1 MKRMISLLLS
11 LALLLCLPACAHHVD
26 APKEPVQFYYP
37 RHTDQLQYGDPQGV
51 ITHELREAAGYTDR
65 YSYLL
70 NLYLRGPVTQGLR
83 DPFPNGISVI
93 SLETAGNSA
102 ELVLSDSF
110 AQLSGMDLTV
120 ACACLTLTLHSLTGI
135 ERLTVTTQGQQLEP
149 EGKIVMRLS
158 DILFMDNSTEAVRD

>member
-37 RHTDQLQYGDPQGV
+37 WHTDQLQYGDPQGV

-83 DPFPNGISVI
+83 DPLPQRHLRDLPGDGRQ
-93 SLETAGNSA
+93 LCRAGFVGFLRS
-102 ELVLSDSF
+102 
-110 AQLSGMDLTV
+110 
-120 ACACLTLTLHSLTGI
+120 
-135 ERLTVTTQGQQLEP
+135 
-149 EGKIVMRLS
+149 
-158 DILFMDNSTEAVRD
+158 AVRHGPDHGLRLPDPYAPQPHRH